1 LSATWLMEAGR
12 RQLFGMRLRSGIKL
26 LDEREGSGEPAKTGD
41 RIIYNL
47 KIYLN
52 KGEEV
57 PINER
62 QAEHLPEKMIRVG
75 EDGHRWVD
83 HSITLGQRQAMAGV
97 EYSLVGMKQGGY
109 RKVRVSPHLAYRAT
123 GIDGLIPPDAVLV
136 IELWLRELIR
146 T

>member
-1 LSATWLMEAGR
+1 MK
-12 RQLFGMRLRSGIKL
+12 LRSGIKL

-62 QAEHLPEKMIRVG
+62 QAEHSPENMIRIG
-75 EDGHRWVD
+75 EDGHRLVD
-83 HSITLGQRQAMAGV
+83 HSITLGQRQAIAGV
-97 EYSLVGMKQGGY
+97 EYSLVGMKQDGY

-123 GIDGLIPPDAVLV
+123 GVDGLIPPDAVLV
-136 IELWLRELIR
+136 IELWLRELMR
-146 T
+146 K

>member
-1 LSATWLMEAGR
+1 MK
-12 RQLFGMRLRSGIKL
+12 LRSGLKL
-26 LDEREGSGEPAKTGD
+26 LDEREGSGESASKGD

-52 KGEEV
+52 KGEEI
-57 PINER
+57 PLNER
-62 QAEHLPEKMIRVG
+62 QAEHLPKNMIRIG
-75 EDGHRWVD
+75 EDRHRLVD
-83 HSITLGQRQAMAGV
+83 HSITLGERQAIAGV

-123 GIDGLIPPDAVLV
+123 GVDGLIPPDAVLI

-146 T
+146 A

>member
-1 LSATWLMEAGR
+1 
-12 RQLFGMRLRSGIKL
+12 

-62 QAEHLPEKMIRVG
+62 QAEHLPENMIRIG
-75 EDGHRWVD
+75 EDSHRLVD
-83 HSITLGQRQAMAGV
+83 HSITLGQRQAVAGV
-97 EYSLVGMKQGGY
+97 EYSLAGMKRGGY

-123 GIDGLIPPDAVLV
+123 GVDGLVPSDAVLV
-136 IELWLRELIR
+136 VELWLRELIR
-146 T
+146 A